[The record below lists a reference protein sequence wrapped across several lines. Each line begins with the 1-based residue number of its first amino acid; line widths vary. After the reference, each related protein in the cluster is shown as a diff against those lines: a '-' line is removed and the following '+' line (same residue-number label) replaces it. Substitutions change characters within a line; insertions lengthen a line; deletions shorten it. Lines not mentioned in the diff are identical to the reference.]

1 MLNYDEAQKN
11 FDKAIKEKDFPSKIY
26 FNLADLN
33 TRFGNDSLSY
43 KNDYKALRYYKM
55 ALYYLNKYLEID
67 KTNEYCLLLK
77 RQLQIQL
84 SNIKETTI

>member
-1 MLNYDEAQKN
+1 MIKQ
-11 FDKAIKEKDFPSKIY
+11 IKEKDFPPKIY
-26 FNLADLN
+26 FNLAELN
-33 TRFGNDSLSY
+33 TRLGNDSLSY
-43 KNDYKALRYYKM
+43 KNDYKALQHYKM

-67 KTNEYCLLLK
+67 KTNDYCLSLK